1 MADIHDTPQPDE
13 PARLNAE
20 TAVARE
26 ARLRW
31 EAAVIAKGH
40 AEIDAGL
47 GLDWDDVEAWLR
59 DLDRDPNAQKP
70 RPRRFAGG

>member
-1 MADIHDTPQPDE
+1 MADIPELPEKDE

-20 TAVARE
+20 TAAARE
-26 ARLRW
+26 ARLQW

-70 RPRRFAGG
+70 RPRRAAAG